1 MDKNNKKKACILAYH
16 EMEGAR
22 NRLELAY
29 FCFEQKKKIC
39 DAIDELAKLY
49 KVSPAQMNI
58 LKSET
63 EGEIHVEFFEYNDRS
78 SLLFFDGLIAKL
90 DIGKCE

>member
-16 EMEGAR
+16 EMEGAE

-29 FCFEQKKKIC
+29 FCLEQKKKIC

-49 KVSPAQMNI
+49 GVFPAQMNI
-58 LKSET
+58 SKSKT
-63 EGEIHVEFFEYNDRS
+63 EGEIHIEFFEYSARN